1 MLRSQGVSR
10 IAALPA
16 ISTCHGCL
24 FLWRWAMLLSERGV
38 EGAEWSGRD
47 DGRTVGT
54 KVEKRESQEGRAK
67 GRRKSLGCKLEM
79 DHMD

>member
-24 FLWRWAMLLSERGV
+24 LLWRWAMLPSERGV
-38 EGAEWSGRD
+38 EGAEPSGRD
-47 DGRTVGT
+47 DGQALGT
-54 KVEKRESQEGRAK
+54 KVEKRESGGQSQ
-67 GRRKSLGCKLEM
+67 RKEKVEM
-79 DHMD
+79 DQMD